1 MAEDAEVLLVP
12 PLATLSTPS
21 SVIVPEAVIGL
32 PDVVRPVLPPETL
45 TEDTLAPAVMLS
57 SLAA

>member
-1 MAEDAEVLLVP
+1 
-12 PLATLSTPS
+12 LATLSTPS

-32 PDVVRPVLPPETL
+32 PDVVRPVLPPDTL
-45 TEDTLAPAVMLS
+45 TDDTLAPAVMLS